1 VTEAEKRNA
10 DGHTLLNGKALQD
23 VLRAQGETWSQLVAE
38 RCPHLFAAVPLFI
51 SPLQLQ
57 QMRDGIAAVER
68 VVKLP
73 GWSVASHPAPTPQG
87 GENHATGVFY
97 GFDFHLNAD
106 GAKLIEIN
114 TNAGG
119 AFLNALLLSS
129 QRATPL
135 PGEAL
140 AEANLEQ
147 GFLDMFRNEWR
158 QARGA
163 LPLKTVAIV
172 DEHPEAQYLYPE
184 FLLVQAMF
192 ERAGITAY
200 IVDPA
205 ELQSR
210 ADGLYCKGLRVDLI
224 YNRLTDFDLQQHPML
239 READGAGS
247 VVLTPNPEHYARY
260 ADKRN
265 LARLTDG
272 EGLRAL
278 GVSEADITTLL
289 LVIPHTFVVRPAQQ
303 QTLWENRKSLFF
315 KPNFGYGSRGAYR
328 GDKLTRRVF
337 GEILQADYVAQAL
350 AAPGERSVGDA
361 LKLKYDVRCYVYN
374 GKIQLVAAR
383 LYQGQTTN
391 FRTQGGG
398 FAPVRVVG

>member
-1 VTEAEKRNA
+1 
-10 DGHTLLNGKALQD
+10 
-23 VLRAQGETWSQLVAE
+23 
-38 RCPHLFAAVPLFI
+38 
-51 SPLQLQ
+51 
-57 QMRDGIAAVER
+57 
-68 VVKLP
+68 
-73 GWSVASHPAPTPQG
+73 
-87 GENHATGVFY
+87 
-97 GFDFHLNAD
+97 
-106 GAKLIEIN
+106 
-114 TNAGG
+114 
-119 AFLNALLLSS
+119 
-129 QRATPL
+129 
-135 PGEAL
+135 
-140 AEANLEQ
+140 
-147 GFLDMFRNEWR
+147 
-158 QARGA
+158 
-163 LPLKTVAIV
+163 V

-224 YNRLTDFDLQQHPML
+224 YNRLTDFDLQQHLML

>member
-1 VTEAEKRNA
+1 VTEAEKCNS

-210 ADGLYCKGLRVDLI
+210 ADGLYCNGLRVDLI
-224 YNRLTDFDLQQHPML
+224 YNRLTDFDLQQHPVL

-315 KPNFGYGSRGAYR
+315 KPNSGYGSRGAYR

-350 AAPGERSVGDA
+350 AVPGERSVGDA